1 MNARQSF
8 SEVIL
13 SEKNAS
19 DPIMSEPAVLE
30 KIIQFTNIHFSYDQ
44 AKTLVLDIPKWQVY
58 RGEHTFIEGES
69 GSGKSTLLNL
79 LSGINSPD
87 SGELLVLGQS
97 LGDLSARELDKFR
110 AQKVGVIFQQLN
122 LIPYLSVLDNILLG
136 SYFGNTQN
144 NRAKKNKDN
153 IQSKVELLVKQ
164 LNLPLSILSKQANE
178 LSVGQQQRV
187 AIIRAMIN
195 EPEILIAD
203 EPTSA
208 LDENSK
214 AAFLSLLFE
223 LVNTSNC
230 TLLFVSHDRSLVGQ
244 FESVVKMSELN
255 QVHSLIENQTQKEA

>member
-1 MNARQSF
+1 MP
-8 SEVIL
+8 
-13 SEKNAS
+13 EKNVS
-19 DPIMSEPAVLE
+19 DSIMSDSIVLE
-30 KIIQFTNIHFSYDQ
+30 EIIQFSNIHFSYDQ
-44 AKTLVLDIPKWQVY
+44 GQTLVLDIPKWQVY

-87 SGELLVLGQS
+87 SGELLILGQT
-97 LGDLSARELDKFR
+97 LTNLSARELDKFR

-122 LIPYLSVLDNILLG
+122 LIPYLSVLDNILLA
-136 SYFGNTQN
+136 SYFGGTPSKSIKKDKANVQN
-144 NRAKKNKDN
+144 R
-153 IQSKVELLVKQ
+153 VELLVKQ

-208 LDENSK
+208 LDESSK
-214 AAFLSLLFE
+214 IAFLSLLFE
-223 LVNTSNC
+223 LVNTTNC
-230 TLLFVSHDRSLVGQ
+230 TLLFVSHDRSLVSQ
-244 FESVVKMSELN
+244 FKSVVKMSELN
-255 QVHSLIENQTQKEA
+255 QAPSLIQSYTDNQIETEAKNVY